1 MRRTTPALIYGHYEL
16 IAKEHDHV
24 YAYLRSYDSVV
35 YLVLVNLFNES
46 TELDLTEELEL
57 GEMKLS
63 NYKVRDEENTVISLR
78 PYEAR
83 VYKVAKQKV
92 WHDPNYYPLDEQ

>member
-16 IAKEHDHV
+16 IAKDHDRV
-24 YAYLRSYDSVV
+24 YAYLRSYEGVV
-35 YLVLVNLFNES
+35 YAVIVNLFNQS
-46 TELDLTEELEL
+46 TKIDLTQELEL

-63 NYKVRDEENTVISLR
+63 NYKVRDASDTEMSLR

-83 VYKVAKQKV
+83 VYKVTKQKV